1 MENIK
6 LTDEQR
12 KIINKYNHYLMAVV
26 GNRSHRQFKMGDEID
41 VIVSA
46 ASKIKRTIDLEII
59 LDSQNHSQNVRK
71 HRRFR

>member
-1 MENIK
+1 
-6 LTDEQR
+6 
-12 KIINKYNHYLMAVV
+12 MAVV